1 MLARIGLFV
10 VTNFAVLFVLNLL
23 ITVLGLNQP
32 GMNWMP
38 MLLMAGVMGF
48 AGSFISLFMSSLNQ
62 LQSGHLVPW

>member
-1 MLARIGLFV
+1 MLTRIGLFV

-48 AGSFISLFMSSLNQ
+48 AGSFISLFMSKSAAK
-62 LQSGHLVPW
+62 